1 MVAPPRQPPNI
12 LKRLVR
18 SFVLQ
23 RAWRLALWLV
33 YALVIGLSL
42 RASLQDIH
50 RQNMEVA
57 TEGARNVFRMII
69 LARQWNANHNGVYVA
84 VDKTTQPNPYL
95 RGADR
100 DITTSDGRTLT
111 LVNPAYMTRMISEIA
126 ALKDGISFR
135 STSLHPINP
144 KNAPDPWE
152 RAALLD
158 FERGVKEVKE
168 LSTTPTGE
176 TVFRYIAP
184 LRVTK
189 ECMGCH
195 TAQSYVEGDIRGGI
209 SIVQDFAPFLAAAG
223 PSEGMSLVSHGIVF
237 LLFVAL
243 SWWSLEHLRASWK
256 ELEENIDALRQTRD
270 ELVQNEKMASLG
282 RMVAGFAHEL
292 NTPVGIALGS
302 ISHSEQ
308 SLQDIDTLLLQ
319 DDVDEAE
326 LRRHLAALRQSG
338 ELALSNLR
346 RTANLVQ
353 RFKRSS
359 IDQVSEQARVFAVR
373 ELIDEVVFN
382 LHQKLKKSGVNVVI
396 DCPDTLA
403 INGIPGLIDQLLTNL
418 LINSLQHGF
427 AEGSRAGTIRI
438 AVNTASPGQLHLRY
452 ADDGAGMSAEAAQRI
467 FEPFFTTRR
476 GKGGTGLGMFLCYSI
491 VDDQLRGT
499 ISCESQPGQGVRFDI
514 TFPAQVVQ
522 HDPKKATS

>member
-1 MVAPPRQPPNI
+1 M
-12 LKRLVR
+12 
-18 SFVLQ
+18 
-23 RAWRLALWLV
+23 
-33 YALVIGLSL
+33 
-42 RASLQDIH
+42 
-50 RQNMEVA
+50 
-57 TEGARNVFRMII
+57 
-69 LARQWNANHNGVYVA
+69 
-84 VDKTTQPNPYL
+84 
-95 RGADR
+95 
-100 DITTSDGRTLT
+100 
-111 LVNPAYMTRMISEIA
+111 
-126 ALKDGISFR
+126 
-135 STSLHPINP
+135 
-144 KNAPDPWE
+144 
-152 RAALLD
+152 
-158 FERGVKEVKE
+158 
-168 LSTTPTGE
+168 
-176 TVFRYIAP
+176 
-184 LRVTK
+184 
-189 ECMGCH
+189 
-195 TAQSYVEGDIRGGI
+195 
-209 SIVQDFAPFLAAAG
+209 
-223 PSEGMSLVSHGIVF
+223 
-237 LLFVAL
+237 AL
-243 SWWSLEHLRASWK
+243 SWWSLEHLRASWR

-438 AVNTASPGQLHLRY
+438 ALDTAAPGQLHLRY
-452 ADDGAGMSAEAAQRI
+452 TDDGAGMSAEAAQRI

-491 VDDQLRGT
+491 VDEQLRGT

-522 HDPKKATS
+522 HDPRKAPS